1 MRLVDIPPYR
11 GAGYEYNPKE
21 GPWIRELLDNLRERG
36 QLDGV
41 EVEIDEGHFTDHKYE
56 TRNEE
61 VWANLAPGFLKRVR
75 ECSESGRY
83 DAIICHVPIDE
94 GAFAAQFVSK
104 IPVALALHSAVHFAS
119 FIGDRFSIID
129 ISDQHGPRQRHLVQ
143 NYGLNHKLMSIRT
156 INRTSTQVMRLVRQ
170 YPREERARAPEIQ
183 GIILDAVVQGI
194 NAIEKERVDTLI
206 LGFPGLELL
215 QKEIRQGLDEK
226 GYDEIPMVCMF
237 TASVEMAKAMVNL
250 GLKQAARAYPG
261 DQLRAKPEYR

>member
-21 GPWIRELLDNLRERG
+21 GPWIRELIENLRERG
-36 QLDGV
+36 QLEGV

-94 GAFAAQFVSK
+94 GAIAAQFVSK

-156 INRTSTQVMRLVRQ
+156 IDRTSSQVMRLVRQ
-170 YPREERARAPEIQ
+170 YPKGERA
-183 GIILDAVVQGI
+183 
-194 NAIEKERVDTLI
+194 
-206 LGFPGLELL
+206 
-215 QKEIRQGLDEK
+215 
-226 GYDEIPMVCMF
+226 
-237 TASVEMAKAMVNL
+237 
-250 GLKQAARAYPG
+250 AAPG
-261 DQLRAKPEYR
+261 DTGHHPRRRGAGDQRHRKGAGGHADPGVSRGWSCCSGRSGRGSTPRATTRSRWSACSPPRWRWPRRWSTWG

>member
-21 GPWIRELLDNLRERG
+21 GPWIRELIENLRERG
-36 QLDGV
+36 QLDGI
-41 EVEIDEGHFTDHKYE
+41 EVEIDEGHFTDHTHE

-61 VWANLAPGFLKRVR
+61 VWAILAPGFLKRVR

-156 INRTSTQVMRLVRQ
+156 INRTSSYVMSLVRQ
-170 YPREERARAPEIQ
+170 YPKSERVNSHEVQ
-183 GIILDAVVQGI
+183 SVVNDAVAQGI

-206 LGFPGLELL
+206 LGFPGLEVL
-215 QKEIRQGLDEK
+215 QNEIRKGLDTA
-226 GYDEIPMVCMF
+226 GYEEIPMVCMF
-237 TASVEMAKAMVNL
+237 TASVEMAKAMVNM
-250 GLKQAARAYPG
+250 GLKQAARAFPG
-261 DQLRAKPEYR
+261 DDLKKIPEYR